1 MSEQRTPRRRNR
13 SRRPAPEALPDDLYV
28 YLDTA
33 NDDPPDEPECRPE
46 RTRRRSSPPREDHS
60 SWRVVDDWPEKV
72 PITEAE
78 IEVFEHYFA
87 DVFNRLF
94 GPIDFEAE
102 DNGLPLLTSDV
113 NNKL

>member
-1 MSEQRTPRRRNR
+1 MSEPRTPRRRNR

-33 NDDPPDEPECRPE
+33 NDDQPAEPKPRP
-46 RTRRRSSPPREDHS
+46 RRSRRRSSPPKEDVTT
-60 SWRVVDDWPEKV
+60 WRVVDDWPEKV

-87 DVFNRLF
+87 DVFDRLF
-94 GPIDFEAE
+94 GPLDDPEKGLISSSSS
-102 DNGLPLLTSDV
+102 DNDKP
-113 NNKL
+113 